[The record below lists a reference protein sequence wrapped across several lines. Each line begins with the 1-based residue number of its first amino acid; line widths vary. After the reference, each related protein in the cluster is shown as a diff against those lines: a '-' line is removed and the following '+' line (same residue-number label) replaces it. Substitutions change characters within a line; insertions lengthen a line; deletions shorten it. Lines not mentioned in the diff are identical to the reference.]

1 MLNTHVSTSDIS
13 VHNCYLVN
21 TTREGDILE
30 KVEQVMDKYKLF
42 KKKVMQMNNKT
53 LQLALIII
61 DNAEGVTHEDFF
73 EIAELLFLVDKMNIH
88 ILAED

>member
-1 MLNTHVSTSDIS
+1 M
-13 VHNCYLVN
+13 
-21 TTREGDILE
+21 E
-30 KVEQVMDKYKLF
+30 KVENVMNKYQLF

-73 EIAELLFLVDKMNIH
+73 KIAELLLLVDKMNIH
-88 ILAED
+88 IEED

>member
-1 MLNTHVSTSDIS
+1 MIYQY
-13 VHNCYLVN
+13 NCYLIN
-21 TTREGDILE
+21 ITQEGGDLE
-30 KVEQVMDKYKLF
+30 KVENVMNKYQLF

-73 EIAELLFLVDKMNIH
+73 KIAELLFLIDKMNIH
-88 ILAED
+88 IEED

>member
-1 MLNTHVSTSDIS
+1 MCLQKV
-13 VHNCYLVN
+13 
-21 TTREGDILE
+21 E
-30 KVEQVMDKYKLF
+30 KVMTQYELF

-53 LQLALIII
+53 LQTALIII

-88 ILAED
+88 ILEED